1 MNVLVVNSGSSSLKF
16 QVIATDLERI
26 KQHTDDRIC
35 RGEVEGIGGE
45 AIIRIQH
52 RKEPAQT
59 FTASLRDI
67 SAALD
72 YLVRYIASDRS
83 GVTEIKST
91 ADLQAVGHRVVHGGE
106 LFEQSALIDDH
117 VLKGIEDCIELAPL
131 HNPNNIN
138 GILAARELFGKAVP
152 QVAVFDTAFH
162 HSLPE
167 QAYLYAVPY
176 HLYRRHRIRRYGF
189 HGTSHRYVAFRYRA
203 LRGLTREQ
211 TNIIT
216 LHLGNGCSAA
226 AIKGG
231 SSVDTSMG
239 MTPLEGLVMGTRS
252 GDLDPAVVNVIAR
265 KEGLSASE
273 VDTLLNTQ
281 SGLLGISGLTNDM
294 RELQAELKEHDD
306 RRVRLAIEIF
316 CYRARKYIGA
326 FLASLGG
333 ADAVVFTGGI
343 GENSPDV
350 RARICSGMEWAGL
363 HLDAAKN
370 QDTVGRED
378 KISNDDSKL
387 LAYAIPTDEEL
398 LIARDTVRVILG
410 RAASVVNRQRILNR
424 AKPVRGFG
432 FVDAVLMSVVR
443 GIRFAGSGIFP
454 WRGRQSSAVLAP
466 GQQRPWPG

>member
-1 MNVLVVNSGSSSLKF
+1 MIAMNVLVLNSGSSSLKF

-35 RGEVEGIGGE
+35 RGEIEGIGGE
-45 AIIRIQH
+45 AIIHVRRRTQ
-52 RKEPAQT
+52 PAET
-59 FTASLRDI
+59 FTAPLRDI

-83 GVTEIKST
+83 GLSEIKST
-91 ADLQAVGHRVVHGGE
+91 ADLHAVGHRVVHGGE
-106 LFEQSALIDDH
+106 LFKESALIDEH
-117 VLKGIEDCIELAPL
+117 VLKGIEDCIDLAPL
-131 HNPNNIN
+131 HNPNNIK
-138 GILAARELFGKAVP
+138 GILAARELLGKDVP
-152 QVAVFDTAFH
+152 QVAVFDTSFH

-167 QAYLYAVPY
+167 QAYLYALPY

-226 AIKGG
+226 AIKAGF
-231 SSVDTSMG
+231 SVDTSMG

-252 GDLDPAVVNVIAR
+252 GDLDPAIVGFIAR
-265 KEGLSASE
+265 KEGLSASD

-326 FLASLGG
+326 FLAAMGG
-333 ADAVVFTGGI
+333 TDAVVFTGGI
-343 GENSPDV
+343 GENSPEV
-350 RARICSGMEWAGL
+350 RSRICTGMEWACL
-363 HLDAAKN
+363 RIDAAKN
-370 QDTVGRED
+370 QETVGREG
-378 KISNDDSKL
+378 KISTEDSKL

-410 RAASVVNRQRILNR
+410 EPHPS
-424 AKPVRGFG
+424 
-432 FVDAVLMSVVR
+432 
-443 GIRFAGSGIFP
+443 
-454 WRGRQSSAVLAP
+454 
-466 GQQRPWPG
+466 

>member
-1 MNVLVVNSGSSSLKF
+1 MNVLVLNSGSSSLKF

-26 KQHTDDRIC
+26 KQRRDDRIC

-45 AIIRIQH
+45 AIIRFQY
-52 RKEPAQT
+52 RAGASQT
-59 FTASLRDI
+59 FTASLRDMA
-67 SAALD
+67 AALD

-83 GVTEIKST
+83 GVAEIKTS
-91 ADLQAVGHRVVHGGE
+91 ADVHAVGHRVVHGGE
-106 LFEQSALIDDH
+106 LFKESALIDDR
-117 VLKGIEDCIELAPL
+117 VLKGIEDCIDLAPL
-131 HNPNNIN
+131 HNPNNIKA
-138 GILAARELFGKAVP
+138 IQAAREIFGKDVP

-162 HSLPE
+162 HSIPE

-189 HGTSHRYVAFRYRA
+189 HGTSHRYVAFRYRT

-211 TNIIT
+211 TNIIS

-226 AIKGG
+226 AIRSG
-231 SSVDTSMG
+231 SPIDTSMG

-252 GDLDPAVVNVIAR
+252 GDLDPAIVSVIAR
-265 KEGLSASE
+265 KEGLSSSE

-326 FLASLGG
+326 YLAALSG
-333 ADAVVFTGGI
+333 ADAIVFTGGI

-350 RARICSGMEWAGL
+350 RARICEGMEWAGL
-363 HLDAAKN
+363 RLDAAKN
-370 QDTVGRED
+370 QQTVGREGQ
-378 KISNDDSKL
+378 ISAEGSKL
-387 LAYAIPTDEEL
+387 LAFAIPTDEEL

-410 RAASVVNRQRILNR
+410 EPHPS
-424 AKPVRGFG
+424 
-432 FVDAVLMSVVR
+432 
-443 GIRFAGSGIFP
+443 
-454 WRGRQSSAVLAP
+454 
-466 GQQRPWPG
+466 

>member
-1 MNVLVVNSGSSSLKF
+1 MNVLVLNSGSSSLKF
-16 QVIATDLERI
+16 QVIATDLERT
-26 KQHTDDRIC
+26 KKYEDERIC
-35 RGEVEGIGGE
+35 RGEFEDIGGE
-45 AIIRIQH
+45 AIIQIQH
-52 RKEPAQT
+52 RDEPGKRL
-59 FTASLRDI
+59 TASLRDI
-67 SAALD
+67 TAALD
-72 YLVRYIASDRS
+72 FLVRYLASDRS
-83 GVTEIKST
+83 GISEIKST
-91 ADLQAVGHRVVHGGE
+91 ADLHAVGHRVVHGGE
-106 LFEQSALIDDH
+106 KFKESALIDDQ
-117 VLKGIEDCIELAPL
+117 VLKGIEDCIDLAPL
-131 HNPNNIN
+131 HNPNNIKC
-138 GILAARELFGKAVP
+138 ITAARDIFGRDIP

-176 HLYRRHRIRRYGF
+176 HLYRRHRVRRYGF

-231 SSVDTSMG
+231 ASIDTSMG

-252 GDLDPAVVNVIAR
+252 GDLDPAVVSVIAR
-265 KEGLSASE
+265 KEGMSSSE

-294 RELQAELKEHDD
+294 RELQAELTEHDD

-326 FLASLGG
+326 FLAVLGG

-343 GENSPDV
+343 GENSPEI

-363 HLDAAKN
+363 RIDEAEN
-370 QDTVGRED
+370 QQTVGRESL
-378 KISNDDSKL
+378 ISTQDSKL
-387 LAYAIPTDEEL
+387 QAYAIPTDEEL
-398 LIARDTVRVILG
+398 LIARDTVRVIQG
-410 RAASVVNRQRILNR
+410 VPHPS
-424 AKPVRGFG
+424 
-432 FVDAVLMSVVR
+432 
-443 GIRFAGSGIFP
+443 
-454 WRGRQSSAVLAP
+454 
-466 GQQRPWPG
+466 